1 MIRQQTGAPH
11 LRVLQGDREL
21 PTNRSDA
28 VYDCV
33 DDEVFGI
40 PPNLITGLLTGLLGA
55 SASAVSLI
63 AFFYLWEPYHFV
75 SRDWLVFVAL
85 GGTVGAFLRIEW
97 PLIRAIRYRGAQNR
111 QQAMPMRTSAYR
123 QFLKTLLN

>member
-11 LRVLQGDREL
+11 LRVLQGGREL

-55 SASAVSLI
+55 SAGAISL
-63 AFFYLWEPYHFV
+63 LVHFKLYQPETYI
-75 SRDWLVFVAL
+75 SQHWLLFVFL
-85 GGTVGAFLRIEW
+85 GTVIGFFLRLER
-97 PLIRAIRYRGAQNR
+97 PFVEEA
-111 QQAMPMRTSAYR
+111 SDSS
-123 QFLKTLLN
+123 